1 MLRVRDAEPHDAI
14 EISQLLGQLGYKA
27 SPDQVLEKLR
37 LLTASPSDRVLVAT
51 HPDHLVGCIGL
62 HTMELFHAPGRLGRI
77 TALVVADAARRVG
90 VGSALVQAGEEHFRS
105 CECVRAEVTSG
116 DHRPEAHR
124 FYEALGYTLD
134 ERRFLKRFAI

>member
-1 MLRVRDAEPHDAI
+1 MLRVRDAEPQDAI
-14 EISQLLGQLGYKA
+14 DISRLLGQLGYKA

-51 HPDHLVGCIGL
+51 HPDHLVGCISL

-90 VGSALVQAGEEHFRS
+90 VGSALVQAGEEYFRS
-105 CECVRAEVTSG
+105 RECVRAEVTSG